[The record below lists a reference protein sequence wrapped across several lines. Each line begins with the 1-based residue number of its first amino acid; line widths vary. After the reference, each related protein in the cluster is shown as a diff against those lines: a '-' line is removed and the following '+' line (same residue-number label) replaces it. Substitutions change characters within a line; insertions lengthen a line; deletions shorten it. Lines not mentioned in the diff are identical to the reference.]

1 MNYYE
6 TLYIVHPALE
16 TGRLKDII
24 LSLEESLKNVGGKTL
39 SIDLWGKKRLAYL
52 IDKQKYGTYVQLQ
65 FSGEGKCIS
74 SFGTELGHN
83 PNILSYLTT
92 LIKEDDLVEQKTDLD
107 TQIAGQS
114 RQPKQINDLSN
125 KENVTDKGISEDKK
139 LIEQNDISSV
149 KTATTESVGE
159 PLKKDEKENISS
171 VSDDVA
177 TSSEQSEPTEMNAVE
192 KNSVIVK
199 EAQESIDKE
208 KGQESI
214 DKDKEEGEGE

>member
-16 TGRLKDII
+16 SGRLKDII

-39 SIDLWGKKRLAYL
+39 SVDLWGKKRLAYL

-107 TQIAGQS
+107 TQIEGQS
-114 RQPKQINDLSN
+114 RESKQINVSN
-125 KENVTDKGISEDKK
+125 KEDVTDKGISEDKK

-149 KTATTESVGE
+149 KNATTESAGE
-159 PLKKDEKENISS
+159 PLKTDEKENISS

-208 KGQESI
+208 
-214 DKDKEEGEGE
+214 EGEGE